1 MVDFNKNVDTITQ
14 FGPAFQSKVI
24 ASLIL
29 NGSFLGQSIDVLN
42 PNFFESQASKWI
54 VNKIIQYYS
63 EYKKNPTMEF
73 FRVEMTTLE
82 TKSNLKV
89 EVIDQLKNS
98 HTHFTDQDL
107 EYVQNRFLEFAKNQ
121 TLKHAILRSA
131 EMLQRGQYDDIKS
144 LIDNALKA
152 GTQKD
157 VGLMWGEDFDI
168 RHLESARNT
177 MPTGW
182 TPIDEHL
189 DGGLGPGELGVIA
202 APSGIGKSWALTNL
216 GKVALTL
223 GKSVLHYSFEL
234 NENYQGI
241 RYDTVFSQIEPSKLK
256 NHLDLVKGI
265 VDKVEGNLIIKYYPG
280 RTATANT
287 LLAHIDYLSMQD
299 FIPDL
304 IIVDYA
310 DLMRTPTKSNARYEE
325 LGYIYEELRSM
336 SAELQVPIWTASQ
349 TQRSSIHD
357 EIIEADKIA
366 ESYNK
371 VKTAD
376 VLLSISRKT
385 EDKINNT
392 GRAHLIKNR
401 FGPDGVTFPI
411 RMDTSK
417 GIVKIYDPNSPE
429 GDKLKE
435 TMANGEANMRKFLAD
450 KLEGF
455 QSNGNQ

>member
-1 MVDFNKNVDTITQ
+1 MVDFDKNVDTITQ

-24 ASLIL
+24 ASLIR
-29 NGSFLGQSIDVLN
+29 NGSFLAQTVDVLN

-54 VNKIIQYYS
+54 VNKIIQYHS
-63 EYKKNPTMEF
+63 EYRKNPSMDF
-73 FRVEMTTLE
+73 FRVEMNDLE

-89 EVIDQLKNS
+89 ELIDQLKNS
-98 HTHFTDQDL
+98 HTHFAATDL
-107 EYVQNRFLEFAKNQ
+107 EYVQNRFLEFSKNQ

-131 EMLQRGQYDDIKS
+131 ELLQRGEYDDIKS
-144 LIDNALKA
+144 LIDEAMKA

-157 VGLMWGEDFDI
+157 LGLLWEEDFDV

-189 DGGLGPGELGVIA
+189 DGGLGPGELGVVA

-216 GKVALTL
+216 GKVALEQ
-223 GKSVLHYSFEL
+223 GKNVLHYSFEL

-241 RYDTVFSQIEPSKLK
+241 RYDTVFSEIEPSKLK
-256 NHLDLVKGI
+256 NHLDLVKEI
-265 VDKVEGNLIIKYYPG
+265 VGEVEGNLVIKYFPG
-280 RTATANT
+280 RIVTVNT
-287 LLAHIDYLSMQD
+287 LLAHIDHLSMKD
-299 FIPDL
+299 FTPDL

-310 DLMRTPTKSNARYEE
+310 DLMRTTIKSNARYEE
-325 LGYIYEELRSM
+325 LRYIYEELRSM
-336 SAELQVPIWTASQ
+336 SGELQVPIWTASQ
-349 TQRSSIHD
+349 TQRSSIND

-376 VLLSISRKT
+376 VLLSLSRKT

-392 GRAHLIKNR
+392 GRAHLVKNR
-401 FGPDGVTFPI
+401 FGPDGVTFPV

-435 TMANGEANMRKFLAD
+435 TMASGEANMRKFLSD
-450 KLEGF
+450 KLKGF
-455 QSNGNQ
+455 QTNEA

>member
-1 MVDFNKNVDTITQ
+1 
-14 FGPAFQSKVI
+14 
-24 ASLIL
+24 
-29 NGSFLGQSIDVLN
+29 
-42 PNFFESQASKWI
+42 
-54 VNKIIQYYS
+54 
-63 EYKKNPTMEF
+63 
-73 FRVEMTTLE
+73 
-82 TKSNLKV
+82 
-89 EVIDQLKNS
+89 
-98 HTHFTDQDL
+98 
-107 EYVQNRFLEFAKNQ
+107 
-121 TLKHAILRSA
+121 
-131 EMLQRGQYDDIKS
+131 MLQRGQYDDIKS

-223 GKSVLHYSFEL
+223 GKTVLHYSFEL

-304 IIVDYA
+304 IVVDYA

-336 SAELQVPIWTASQ
+336 SGELQVPIWTASQ

-376 VLLSISRKT
+376 VLLSLSRKT

-401 FGPDGVTFPI
+401 FGPDGVTFPV

-435 TMANGEANMRKFLAD
+435 TMASGEANMRKFLAD

-455 QSNGNQ
+455 QSNGN

>member
-29 NGSFLGQSIDVLN
+29 NGSFLGQSVDVLN
-42 PNFFESQASKWI
+42 PNFFESQASKWV

-121 TLKHAILRSA
+121 TLKHAILHSA
-131 EMLQRGQYDDIKS
+131 ELLQRGQYDDIKS

-157 VGLMWGEDFDI
+157 VGLVWAEDFDT
-168 RHLESARNT
+168 RYLESARNT

-216 GKVALTL
+216 GATALKL
-223 GKSVLHYSFEL
+223 GKNVLHYSFEL

-256 NHLDLVKGI
+256 NHLDVVKDI
-265 VDKVEGNLIIKYYPG
+265 VDKIEGNLIIKYYPG
-280 RTATANT
+280 RSASANT
-287 LLAHIDYLSMQD
+287 LTAHIDYLSMQG
-299 FIPDL
+299 FVPDL
-304 IIVDYA
+304 IVVDYA

-376 VLLSISRKT
+376 VLLSLSRKT
-385 EDKINNT
+385 DDKINNT

-401 FGPDGVTFPI
+401 FGPDGVTFPV
-411 RMDTSK
+411 RMDTAK

-435 TMANGEANMRKFLAD
+435 TMASGEANMRKFLAD

-455 QSNGNQ
+455 QSNGN

>member
-1 MVDFNKNVDTITQ
+1 MVDFDKNVDTITQ

-24 ASLIL
+24 ASLIR
-29 NGSFLGQSIDVLN
+29 NGSFLAQTVDVLN

-54 VNKIIQYYS
+54 VSKIIHYHS
-63 EYKKNPTMEF
+63 EYRKNPSMDF
-73 FRVEMTTLE
+73 FRVEMNDLE

-98 HTHFTDQDL
+98 HTHFAANDL
-107 EYVQNRFLEFAKNQ
+107 EYVQNRFLEFSKNQ

-131 EMLQRGQYDDIKS
+131 ELLQRGEYDDIKS
-144 LIDNALKA
+144 LIDEAMKA

-157 VGLMWGEDFDI
+157 LGLLWEEDFDV
-168 RHLESARNT
+168 RHLESARDT
-177 MPTGW
+177 LPTGW

-189 DGGLGPGELGVIA
+189 DGGLGPGELGVVA

-216 GKVALTL
+216 GKTALIG
-223 GKSVLHYSFEL
+223 GKNVLHYSFEL

-241 RYDTVFSQIEPSKLK
+241 RYDSVFSEIEPSKLK
-256 NHLDLVKGI
+256 NHLDLVKEI
-265 VDKVEGNLIIKYYPG
+265 VGEVEGNLVIKYFPG
-280 RTATANT
+280 RTVTVNT
-287 LLAHIDYLSMQD
+287 LLAHIDHLSMKD
-299 FIPDL
+299 FTPDL

-310 DLMRTPTKSNARYEE
+310 DLMRTTIKSNARYEE

-336 SAELQVPIWTASQ
+336 SGELQVPIWTASQ
-349 TQRSSIHD
+349 TQRSSIND

-376 VLLSISRKT
+376 VLLSLSRKT

-392 GRAHLIKNR
+392 GRAHLVKNR
-401 FGPDGVTFPI
+401 FGPDGVTFPV

-435 TMANGEANMRKFLAD
+435 TMASGEANMRKFLSD
-450 KLEGF
+450 KLKGF
-455 QSNGNQ
+455 QSNGT

>member
-42 PNFFESQASKWI
+42 PNFFESQASKWV
-54 VNKIIQYYS
+54 VNKIIQYYL
-63 EYKKNPTMEF
+63 EYKKNPSMEF
-73 FRVEMTTLE
+73 FRVEMTDLE

-202 APSGIGKSWALTNL
+202 APSGVGKSWTLTNL
-216 GKVALTL
+216 GKVALTR
-223 GKSVLHYSFEL
+223 GKNVLHYSFEL

-241 RYDTVFSQIEPSKLK
+241 RYDTVFSEIEPSKLK

-265 VDKVEGNLIIKYYPG
+265 VDKVKGNLIIKYYPG
-280 RTATANT
+280 RTATVNT
-287 LLAHIDYLSMQD
+287 LLAHIEYLSMQD

-304 IIVDYA
+304 IVVDYA

-325 LGYIYEELRSM
+325 LGYI
-336 SAELQVPIWTASQ
+336 
-349 TQRSSIHD
+349 
-357 EIIEADKIA
+357 
-366 ESYNK
+366 
-371 VKTAD
+371 
-376 VLLSISRKT
+376 
-385 EDKINNT
+385 
-392 GRAHLIKNR
+392 
-401 FGPDGVTFPI
+401 
-411 RMDTSK
+411 
-417 GIVKIYDPNSPE
+417 
-429 GDKLKE
+429 
-435 TMANGEANMRKFLAD
+435 
-450 KLEGF
+450 
-455 QSNGNQ
+455 

>member
-1 MVDFNKNVDTITQ
+1 MVDFDKNVDTITQ

-24 ASLIL
+24 ASLIR
-29 NGSFLGQSIDVLN
+29 NGSFLAQTVDVLN

-54 VNKIIQYYS
+54 VNKIIQYHS
-63 EYKKNPTMEF
+63 EYRKNPSMDF
-73 FRVEMTTLE
+73 FRVEMNDLE

-98 HTHFTDQDL
+98 HTHFAANDL
-107 EYVQNRFLEFAKNQ
+107 EYVQNRFLEFSKNQ

-131 EMLQRGQYDDIKS
+131 ELLQRGEYDDIKS
-144 LIDNALKA
+144 LIDEAMKA

-157 VGLMWGEDFDI
+157 LGLLWEEDFDV
-168 RHLESARNT
+168 RHLESARDT
-177 MPTGW
+177 LPTGW

-189 DGGLGPGELGVIA
+189 DGGLGPGELGVVA

-216 GKVALTL
+216 GKEALTQ
-223 GKSVLHYSFEL
+223 GKNVLHYSFEL

-241 RYDTVFSQIEPSKLK
+241 RYDTVFSEIEPSKLK
-256 NHLDLVKGI
+256 NHLDLVKEI
-265 VDKVEGNLIIKYYPG
+265 VGEVEGNLVIKYFPG
-280 RTATANT
+280 RIVTVNT
-287 LLAHIDYLSMQD
+287 LLAHIDHLSMKD
-299 FIPDL
+299 FTPDL

-310 DLMRTPTKSNARYEE
+310 DLMRTTIKSNARYEE

-336 SAELQVPIWTASQ
+336 SGELQVPIWTASQ
-349 TQRSSIHD
+349 TQRSSIND

-376 VLLSISRKT
+376 VLLSLSRKT

-392 GRAHLIKNR
+392 GRAHLVKNR
-401 FGPDGVTFPI
+401 FGPDGVTFPV

-435 TMANGEANMRKFLAD
+435 TMASGEANMRKFLSD
-450 KLEGF
+450 KLKGF
-455 QSNGNQ
+455 QSNGT